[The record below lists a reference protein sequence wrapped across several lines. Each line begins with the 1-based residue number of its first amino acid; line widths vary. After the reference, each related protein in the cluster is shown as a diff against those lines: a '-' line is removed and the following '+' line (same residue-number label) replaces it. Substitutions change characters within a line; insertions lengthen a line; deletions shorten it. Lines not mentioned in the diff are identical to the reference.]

1 MALLRQAALPTV
13 LAIKMYAESMA
24 RFGGDS
30 PYIYPLYGLGELPQA
45 FARLSAVYGGTY
57 MLNKPGCEVIF
68 DEAGRACGVRSEGE
82 TARAPI
88 VVGDPSYFPGK
99 CRLTTRVIRAM
110 CIMNHPIPNTND
122 GKPRRAV
129 WLLCASGVLTAL
141 ACSLQSAAHSA
152 QIIIPNKQ
160 IPGRTSDVY
169 VFCCSYSHCVVGKNK
184 WVAFVST
191 RVETAHPLAELAP
204 GLALLGPVE
213 HTFTQLSDV
222 YAPLASGAQD
232 GCYISKGYDET
243 SHFEGL
249 TADVLD
255 LYRRVTGKELDL
267 KADPTAAAAG
277 RD

>member
-1 MALLRQAALPTV
+1 MR
-13 LAIKMYAESMA
+13 
-24 RFGGDS
+24 
-30 PYIYPLYGLGELPQA
+30 
-45 FARLSAVYGGTY
+45 
-57 MLNKPGCEVIF
+57 
-68 DEAGRACGVRSEGE
+68 AG
-82 TARAPI
+82 
-88 VVGDPSYFPGK
+88 
-99 CRLTTRVIRAM
+99 
-110 CIMNHPIPNTND
+110 
-122 GKPRRAV
+122 
-129 WLLCASGVLTAL
+129 
-141 ACSLQSAAHSA
+141 AAHSA

-160 IPGRTSDVY
+160 IPGRASDVY

-191 RVETAHPLAELAP
+191 RVETANPLAELAP

-255 LYRRVTGKELDL
+255 LYRRITGKELDL
-267 KADPTAAAAG
+267 KADPSASAAG

>member
-1 MALLRQAALPTV
+1 
-13 LAIKMYAESMA
+13 
-24 RFGGDS
+24 
-30 PYIYPLYGLGELPQA
+30 
-45 FARLSAVYGGTY
+45 
-57 MLNKPGCEVIF
+57 
-68 DEAGRACGVRSEGE
+68 
-82 TARAPI
+82 
-88 VVGDPSYFPGK
+88 
-99 CRLTTRVIRAM
+99 M
-110 CIMNHPIPNTND
+110 C
-122 GKPRRAV
+122 
-129 WLLCASGVLTAL
+129 TAL
-141 ACSLQSAAHSA
+141 SFCCSAAQSA

-169 VFCCSYSHCVVGKNK
+169 VFCCSHSHSVVGKNK

-222 YAPLASGAQD
+222 YAPLASGDAD
-232 GCYISKGYDET
+232 ACYISKGYDET

-267 KADPTAAAAG
+267 KADPAAAAAA